1 MSLGG
6 ITMIIRE
13 KYLKKIRPF
22 YNQDLIKVITGIR
35 RSGKSVILKQIIN
48 EIKESGVKEENII
61 TPTLCSKCNTNIHS
75 YRRDGN
81 NSGRNIALICMM
93 ES

>member
-35 RSGKSVILKQIIN
+35 RSGKSVILKQIIM
-48 EIKESGVKEENII
+48 K
-61 TPTLCSKCNTNIHS
+61 
-75 YRRDGN
+75 
-81 NSGRNIALICMM
+81 
-93 ES
+93 